1 MIEAIALFVFF
12 LVIALQ
18 NFGVVFKYSDLVLVI
33 AAAICAFFALLRVL

>member
-18 NFGVVFKYSDLVLVI
+18 NFGIVFKYSDLVLGV
-33 AAAICAFFALLRVL
+33 AAAICAFSVLLRVL